1 MAFDPKIVFGLC
13 NVLNRH
19 SKNINLKIS
28 KDNSSQHQIEQ
39 WAKRMDL
46 VYRDSSAN
54 LHLILKEPRTI
65 VDNLRSIENLS
76 AELIANLYDVQPSI
90 QKQISKGLP
99 KGGFVRFRTLVREQ
113 FEVLK
118 NPIKEVLSLLD
129 ERVNSVLLP
138 EPIAVIDAVIDVWKS
153 SKKNRK
159 IPKSLKTNSA
169 LKNFTVDSLKVFEIS
184 CNPEDTYKKWYQ
196 LNHN

>member
-19 SKNINLKIS
+19 SKNINLKMS
-28 KDNSSQHQIEQ
+28 LDESSQHQIEQ

-46 VYRDSSAN
+46 IYRDSNAN
-54 LHLILKEPRTI
+54 LQLLLKEPLTI
-65 VDNLRSIENLS
+65 VENLRSIENLS
-76 AELIANLYDVQPSI
+76 ANLISKLYEVPPGV
-90 QKQISKGLP
+90 QKQLSKGLR
-99 KGGFVRFRTLVREQ
+99 KGGFVKFRTLAREQ
-113 FEVLK
+113 FESLK
-118 NPIKEVLSLLD
+118 DPINEVLSLFD
-129 ERVNSVLLP
+129 EEKNLVLLP

-169 LKNFTVDSLKVFEIS
+169 LKNFTIDCIKVFEIT
-184 CNPEDTYKKWYQ
+184 CDPEESYENWYKF
-196 LNHN
+196 NHK